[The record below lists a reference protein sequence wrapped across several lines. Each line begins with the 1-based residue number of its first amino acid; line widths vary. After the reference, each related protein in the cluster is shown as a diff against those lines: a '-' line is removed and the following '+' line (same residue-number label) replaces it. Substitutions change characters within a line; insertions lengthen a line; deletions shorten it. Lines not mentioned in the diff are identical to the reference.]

1 MMLPPGGGLETQLL
15 VAYVQGGGVRDVLP
29 VLVEYWHDVLEGAMP
44 C

>member
-1 MMLPPGGGLETQLL
+1 MMLPPGGGPETRLL

-29 VLVEYWHDVLEGAMP
+29 VLVAHWHDVLEGAMP